1 MTLQQRISVQQ
12 PPRSGNDYP
21 FLSGGEQ
28 LATVLLDMAIEH
40 PSDAKLP
47 LRLTRAENLNAAS
60 AQANTMRLVILDRE
74 DAVVFDTTTGTYRS
88 QHLWGDYYA
97 TYTWTSADNR
107 ILRFTV
113 GSANQSGFPALLTGI
128 NIVIDPRTYLP
139 VLPGIKQLNVFN
151 AGVKLLEVTG
161 NEASVRLRQG
171 YNTTYAVADDVR
183 RTRSGNVAVKA
194 VTLSS
199 IPQRGLG
206 QYPGCGDQEN
216 PFVRTVNQ
224 QIPAAAGSSLLSGDP
239 CFRVEPGV
247 TFDSAG
253 VATIVHGQIN
263 LFDDCQ
269 ACCNC
274 EDYLRPY
281 YAIQRSKRRVE
292 PLAKLLEGIR
302 KRYVVVKDRLESA
315 INCLLE
321 QPLRLDVSP
330 GQACQL
336 QLSLGV
342 FNGGV
347 QPMYNTNLQV
357 YVLWQNDDGDWFP
370 ATISYL
376 PPVGLRVSQSIANG
390 QIPLQGNATGQIR
403 TQLDCIPPGELHR
416 ITFGIGV
423 LGSRKVK
430 VCLGFQDAASDKYI
444 CRNVNS
450 VCV

>member
-1 MTLQQRISVQQ
+1 MSNQQRISVQQ

-21 FLSGGEQ
+21 FLSNGEQ

-40 PSDAKLP
+40 PINAKLP
-47 LRLTRAENLNAAS
+47 LRLTRADNLNADSSQAS
-60 AQANTMRLVILDRE
+60 TMRLVVVDRE
-74 DAVVFDTTTGTYRS
+74 NAVVFDTAASSYRS
-88 QHLWGDYYA
+88 QHLWGSYYA
-97 TYTWTSADNR
+97 TYTWTSLDNR

-113 GSANQSGFPALLTGI
+113 GSANQSGFPASLT
-128 NIVIDPRTYLP
+128 NLDAVIDPRTYIP
-139 VLPGIKQLNVFN
+139 SLPGVKQLNVFN
-151 AGVKLLEVTG
+151 AGTKLLEVNG
-161 NEASVRLRQG
+161 NDTSVRLRQG
-171 YNTTYAVADDVR
+171 YNTIYSVADDVR
-183 RTRSGNVAVKA
+183 RTRDGDVVNKG
-194 VTLSS
+194 VTLSA

-216 PFVRTVNQ
+216 PFVRSLNQ
-224 QIPAAAGSSLLSGDP
+224 QIPAAAGYALLNGDS
-239 CFRVEPGV
+239 CFRIEPSV
-247 TFDSAG
+247 TFDEAG
-253 VATIVHGQIN
+253 EATIVHGQIK

-269 ACCNC
+269 ACCDC

-281 YAIQRSKRRVE
+281 YAIQRAKRRVE
-292 PLAKLLEGIR
+292 PLAKILSDIR
-302 KRYVVVKDRLESA
+302 KRYVAVKEKLESV

-347 QPMYNTNLQV
+347 QPMYDTNLQV
-357 YVLWQNDDGDWFP
+357 YVLWQSDAGDWFP

-376 PPVGLRVSQSIANG
+376 PPVGLRLSQSLANG
-390 QIPLQGNATGQIR
+390 QTPLQSSGVGQIR

-423 LGSRKVK
+423 LGNRKVK
-430 VCLGFQDAASDKYI
+430 VCLGFQDAANDKYI

-450 VCV
+450 VCI